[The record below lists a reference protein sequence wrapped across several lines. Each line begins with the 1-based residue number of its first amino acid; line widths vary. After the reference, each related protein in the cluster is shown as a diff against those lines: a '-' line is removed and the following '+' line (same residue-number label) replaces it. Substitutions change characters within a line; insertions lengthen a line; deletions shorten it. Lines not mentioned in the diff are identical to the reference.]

1 MTKDTLLCDLK
12 ADEPGMVAVRFP
24 QAYVVRLEEA
34 VRRTD
39 EDNFCN
45 KDSTSVI
52 DSSSSN
58 LVQGV

>member
-1 MTKDTLLCDLK
+1 
-12 ADEPGMVAVRFP
+12 MVVDVRFP
-24 QAYVVRLEEA
+24 QAYVVRLEDA

-39 EDNFCN
+39 EDSFCN
-45 KDSTSVI
+45 KDSVI